1 MAQRIINEES
11 SREEHLRASGRHI
24 VKDNNKTRDKEINAA
39 KDPSKDGH
47 TLDTLSHTKSLK
59 QICFTED
66 LSEIPH
72 WFAKSKDVRVQTCFP
87 NAFDPKYLMAR
98 RKIFKQMKLLKEEQ
112 QALKD
117 KTPNSVIKLTPC
129 APPNFV
135 KNLKFK
141 PIKGHVLK
149 PKQNPKCTLPSD
161 NVSKQVKVH
170 NDIVTINPEDE
181 TNVQIIESANTVD
194 RINNDSDQIYDSNT
208 NINVECTTKRGT
220 NHSKKLADGEQ
231 NREESTIQLPAS
243 NSDEDSTKSR
253 SRRSRRRV

>member
-1 MAQRIINEES
+1 MN
-11 SREEHLRASGRHI
+11 
-24 VKDNNKTRDKEINAA
+24 VA
-39 KDPSKDGH
+39 KDKSKEGNAPDS
-47 TLDTLSHTKSLK
+47 LSHTKSLK

-117 KTPNSVIKLTPC
+117 KASNSVIKLTPC

-149 PKQNPKCTLPSD
+149 PTQSQKCTLPSD
-161 NVSKQVKVH
+161 KVSKQTRVY
-170 NDIVTINPEDE
+170 NGIVTINSEDE
-181 TNVQIIESANTVD
+181 TNVQIDKCENNLDSM
-194 RINNDSDQIYDSNT
+194 NNDNDQTTLSST
-208 NINVECTTKRGT
+208 NVNIECSTKRGT
-220 NHSKKLADGEQ
+220 IHSKQSTDREKC
-231 NREESTIQLPAS
+231 REESTNQLPAS
-243 NSDEDSTKSR
+243 NCEGDDTKSR

>member
-11 SREEHLRASGRHI
+11 SREEHLRANGRHI
-24 VKDNNKTRDKEINAA
+24 IKDNNKTSDRETNVA
-39 KDPSKDGH
+39 KDQSKEGH
-47 TLDTLSHTKSLK
+47 APDSLSHTKSLK

-117 KTPNSVIKLTPC
+117 KASNSVIKLTPC

-149 PKQNPKCTLPSD
+149 PSQSPKCTVPSD
-161 NVSKQVKVH
+161 NVSKQVKMH
-170 NDIVTINPEDE
+170 HDIVTIKPEDE
-181 TNVQIIESANTVD
+181 TNVQIDQSVTTVD
-194 RINNDSDQIYDSNT
+194 RINKDNDRIYDLNT
-208 NINVECTTKRGT
+208 KINVEGPTKRET
-220 NHSKKLADGEQ
+220 IHSKKLSDGEQ
-231 NREESTIQLPAS
+231 NRLESTIQLPAS
-243 NSDEDSTKSR
+243 TCDEDSTKSR